1 MIKVNMDKAREIKK
15 DMIRAERKEKLEAL
29 DVAFMRAVEAG
40 DTDAQAT
47 IAAQK
52 QALRDATDDPAIAS
66 ATTPD
71 ELKAV
76 VPAALQETSE

>member
-15 DMIRAERKEKLEAL
+15 DMIRAERNSKLAAL
-29 DVAFMRAVEAG
+29 DVDFMRAVESG
-40 DTDAQAT
+40 DTDTQAT
-47 IAAQK
+47 IAAKK

-66 ATTPD
+66 ASTPD

-76 VPAALQETSE
+76 RPAALEEE

>member
-1 MIKVNMDKAREIKK
+1 MITVNMDKAREIKK

-29 DVAFMRAVEAG
+29 DVGFMRAVESG

-47 IAAQK
+47 IAVKK

-66 ATTPD
+66 AATPD
-71 ELKAV
+71 ELKAL
-76 VPAALQETSE
+76 VPTALQEGN

>member
-1 MIKVNMDKAREIKK
+1 MINVNMTKAVEIKK
-15 DMIRAERKEKLEAL
+15 DMIRAERAPLLADL
-29 DVAFMRAVEAG
+29 DVQFMRAVEAG

-47 IAAQK
+47 IAAKK
-52 QALRDATDDPAIAS
+52 QALRDATDDPAITA

-76 VPAALQETSE
+76 VPTALAAE